1 MATTAT
7 RSRAGNPDAHA
18 PVPIYRSPSVST
30 ITTSTAHGLNVGN
43 LFTLSGMTDTTFN
56 GTWVVN
62 SVPDT
67 TTLTFLQ
74 SGDDVASG
82 GDVGGTVSTA
92 ITAKRTA
99 STEVYNSAVTGTTT
113 VGPIYLTKGQKAYFS
128 VGGTFSATF
137 AVETATSKTSGAF
150 VATAVNGA
158 TTFTAPIAMNI
169 YAEVDMYVQVRCT
182 AYTSGTAVVEL
193 KKV

>member
-7 RSRAGNPDAHA
+7 RSRAGNPDNTQ
-18 PVPIYRSPSVST
+18 YKLSTST
-30 ITTSTAHGLNVGN
+30 ITTSAAHLHTVGN
-43 LFTLSGMTDTTFN
+43 QITITGMTDTSFN
-56 GTWVVN
+56 GTWVVD
-62 SVPDT
+62 SVPNT
-67 TTLTFLQ
+67 TTFTFKQ
-74 SGDDVASG
+74 IGPDVTSGADA
-82 GDVGGTVSTA
+82 GGTTTTEVF
-92 ITAKRTA
+92 KRTA
-99 STEVYNSAVTGTTT
+99 STEAYNSAVTSTAT
-113 VGPIYLTKGQKAYFS
+113 VGPIYLIKGQKAYFS

-150 VATAVNGA
+150 VATAVNGS
-158 TTFTAPIAMNI
+158 TSFTAPIAMNI